1 MYFAE
6 FDKITDLLEM
16 KLNENN
22 LFKTDGTDIIL
33 AKKKSHN
40 KY

>member
-22 LFKTDGTDIIL
+22 LFKTVKTDIICDKI
-33 AKKKSHN
+33 AKSIK
-40 KY
+40 